1 MVNFLQNR
9 SASFFKI
16 AETLGTQ
23 KSIKNGVGA
32 GSSWSARRY
41 EVSSGKTSHDSIV
54 RFQTVSM
61 SATSAS
67 NNHVATQ
74 NNVMMNS
81 VAVDASIQA
90 QPYK

>member
-1 MVNFLQNR
+1 MLLFL
-9 SASFFKI
+9 SFL
-16 AETLGTQ
+16 ARLLGTQ
-23 KSIKNGVGA
+23 KSIKNG

-67 NNHVATQ
+67 NHVATQ

-90 QPYK
+90 QPY